1 MNVLDSVASLLGT
14 EPTWRDPNP
23 ERSHVTAIEHALQ
36 AATRAQHAQA
46 PDVEVVMALVHD
58 AARPIAEVYHGEVIA
73 FIVRDRVPYDVF
85 MALFHHGVFQADL
98 IHGTYKSDLWRNF
111 EWYATARRLAQWD
124 WASFDASYD
133 SLPLAHFRPVL
144 ERVLSDQQ

>member
-14 EPTWRDPNP
+14 EPAWRDPNP

-36 AATRAQHAQA
+36 AATRAERAGA
-46 PDVEVVMALVHD
+46 PDAEVVMALIHD

-73 FIVRDRVPYDVF
+73 YVTRDRVPYDVF
-85 MALFHHGVFQADL
+85 QALFHHGEFQSDL
-98 IHGTYKSDLWRNF
+98 LHGTYKTYVWRGF
-111 EWYATARRLAQWD
+111 EWYTTAQRLATWD
-124 WASFDASYD
+124 AASFDPSYD